1 MDNEEIFLVCGN
13 KIKYLKF
20 LKIIK
25 KKFINNFFSINF
37 LDGFIYFQIMLV
49 GQFYEIYVR
58 YFLLN
63 LDDSVFDRFF
73 LIILSDRII
82 FFMNVYVYMINI
94 KCYFV

>member
-13 KIKYLKF
+13 KIQYLKF

-25 KKFINNFFSINF
+25 KKFINNFFCIKF
-37 LDGFIYFQIMLV
+37 LDGFIYFQFMLV